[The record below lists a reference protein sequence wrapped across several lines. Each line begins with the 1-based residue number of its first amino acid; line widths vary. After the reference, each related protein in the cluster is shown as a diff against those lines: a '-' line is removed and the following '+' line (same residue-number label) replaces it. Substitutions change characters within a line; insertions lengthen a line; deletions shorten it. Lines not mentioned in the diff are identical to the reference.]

1 MSRYKKTRRINRKH
15 KLSYRNCS
23 VFPRIQLDN
32 RHCKFHQY
40 DYKLN
45 CSNNFPNKALYN
57 CFHKNQLNSLKIKMM
72 IIKNKISLIKRN
84 KDTEFKTEGLK
95 SSKKSSLD

>member
-1 MSRYKKTRRINRKH
+1 MSRYKRTRRINRKH

-40 DYKLN
+40 DHKLN
-45 CSNNFPNKALYN
+45 CSNSFSSKALYN
-57 CFHKNQLNSLKIKMM
+57 CFHKIQSNSLKIKMM
-72 IIKNKISLIKRN
+72 IIKIQK
-84 KDTEFKTEGLK
+84 
-95 SSKKSSLD
+95 